1 MAPYLKVRRP
11 SPTTAYFTVSNASQR
26 STTPAQVL
34 FYLQFLLRAFVF
46 ASVLFI
52 AAARLRYTFF
62 WQDGLY
68 VDWMAVWS
76 SPTGQL
82 ACRIAD
88 AYSSLLI
95 AVVSVLVVY
104 GVFRKGYT
112 GTVHFDVRYERS
124 ELTCCVCLQSSRS
137 W

>member
-1 MAPYLKVRRP
+1 MAPYLKIRRP

-26 STTPAQVL
+26 LSTLAQVL
-34 FYLQFLLRAFVF
+34 FYLQFLLRAFIF
-46 ASVLFI
+46 ASVILI
-52 AAARLRYTFF
+52 AAARLRYTSF
-62 WQDGLY
+62 WQDGPY
-68 VDWMAVWS
+68 VDWVAVWS

-95 AVVSVLVVY
+95 AVVSILVIY

-112 GTVHFDVRYERS
+112 GAVHFNFRYG
-124 ELTCCVCLQSSRS
+124 
-137 W
+137 